1 MSRFKKSEYR
11 VEKRSKPAERASAPK
26 ICQGDMGLCKSKDI
40 TPCSKCGRPYC
51 EEHAKDHPKYC
62 LGGFR

>member
-1 MSRFKKSEYR
+1 MSRFRKSEYR
-11 VEKRSKPAERASAPK
+11 TEKRSNPMEKAVVLK
-26 ICQGDMGLCKSKDI
+26 ICQGDMGLCHNKNVVA
-40 TPCSKCGRPYC
+40 CSKCSRPYC